1 MPKLVPKRKTLRLPF
16 LVRAC
21 VNAAGRLHTFLEKL
35 NPQPIAT
42 MTLSL
47 SGFVLALPP
56 ARSACPIFGNRE
68 CSGHGDCLGKSGVC
82 RCHAGY
88 ERTDCSYAN
97 FCEDDCN
104 HHGTCVF
111 SSDKE
116 RNPLALGQCVCSQGF
131 GGRTC
136 ETALVI
142 ASDVS
147 AGVALD
153 GCRAH
158 CSGHGRCSCGS
169 ARKVNQTRRVRV
181 YDQRGHAAQDT
192 LLTEEVRVNV
202 YGARISSELTCACE
216 CHSGFEGTECSK
228 VAGASTMV
236 NTVGTMRV
244 STAVTAAA
252 PGAACPEGCS
262 GRGSC
267 GTDGRCT
274 CHSGF
279 EGDACH
285 RVVATI
291 CPAAC
296 SGHGTCHVRSRTC
309 ACHTGFE
316 GVDCSTLSAR
326 GTSLSLIRGATVAAA
341 AGGTAGTAGTAAV
354 TCEDGCSGHG
364 LCGPGGICMCQG
376 TLPAPTSPRSACQ
389 PHSPAHP
396 REPT

>member
-1 MPKLVPKRKTLRLPF
+1 
-16 LVRAC
+16 
-21 VNAAGRLHTFLEKL
+21 
-35 NPQPIAT
+35 